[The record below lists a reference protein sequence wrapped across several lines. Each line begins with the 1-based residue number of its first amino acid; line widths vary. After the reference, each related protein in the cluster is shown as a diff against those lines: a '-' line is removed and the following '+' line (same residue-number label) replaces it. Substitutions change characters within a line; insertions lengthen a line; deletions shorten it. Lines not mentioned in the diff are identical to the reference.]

1 MALRTPV
8 VFTVASVVAA
18 TTQVSARAPAPLVP
32 TALVED
38 VTSATADVEF
48 MDYVGNRQVIKLG
61 PSDVLVLSYLK
72 SCEHETI
79 TGGTVVVGVERSE
92 VQGGQIIRTKVP
104 CDGGN
109 IQLSAQQANQSA
121 ASSFRLQSANIVK
134 TLYARAPVVQLPRP
148 LANDDRVLVI
158 GRTDV
163 PGESHRFN
171 IDDAIIGA
179 RFFDLATTNL
189 RLAPGAT
196 YDATIGSH
204 KVSFR
209 IDPNVASASMPI
221 VSRLLRFQ

>member
-1 MALRTPV
+1 MALRTLV
-8 VFTVASVVAA
+8 VITLGSVVAA
-18 TTQVSARAPAPLVP
+18 ATPVSARAPAPLVP

-38 VTSATADVEF
+38 VKSTTTDVEF
-48 MDYVGNRQVIKLG
+48 MDYVGNRQVIKLA

-79 TGGTVVVGVERSE
+79 TGGTVVVGSERSE
-92 VQGGQIIRTKVP
+92 VQGGQVVRTKVP

-121 ASSFRLQSANIVK
+121 ASSFRLQSADTVK
-134 TLYARAPVVQLPRP
+134 TLYALAPVVQLPRP

-163 PGESHRFN
+163 PGETHRYN

-189 RLAPGAT
+189 SLAPGAT

-209 IDPNVASASMPI
+209 IDPNVASASTPI

>member
-1 MALRTPV
+1 MALRTLV
-8 VFTVASVVAA
+8 VVTVASVVAA
-18 TTQVSARAPAPLVP
+18 ATQASARAPAPLVP

-38 VTSATADVEF
+38 VKSATADVEF
-48 MDYVGNRQVIKLG
+48 MDYVGTRQVIKLG
-61 PSDVLVLSYLK
+61 PGDVLVLSYLK

-79 TGGTVVVGVERSE
+79 TGGTVVVGSERSE
-92 VQGGQIIRTKVP
+92 VQGGQVVRTKVP

-109 IQLSAQQANQSA
+109 IQLSAAQASQSA
-121 ASSFRLQSANIVK
+121 ASAFRLQSANTVK
-134 TLYARAPVVQLPRP
+134 TLYARAPMVQIPRP

-163 PGESHRFN
+163 PGETHRFN

-189 RLAPGAT
+189 SLAPGAT

-209 IDPNVASASMPI
+209 IDPNVVSTSTPI